1 VQNSVLEGEITEAKF
16 EKFKRELNDIIEKD
30 KDSIIFFILREQ
42 YYAKKEILGVVKNDL
57 DNIL

>member
-1 VQNSVLEGEITEAKF
+1 MTEAKF

-30 KDSIIFFILREQ
+30 KDSIIFYILREQ